1 MPEPALLLAAS
12 SVSAR
17 AMPPENAY
25 SIPVPAHAI
34 HPRNPRRSIPSVFII
49 VFHCP
54 PIHTRLVA
62 QIFPGIYRPLHGYCV
77 VVVQA
82 DTLVRFEQAVM
93 PHLNAAYNLARWLMR
108 NQHDAE
114 DAVQDAYL
122 RAFRFF
128 DSFDGED
135 SRAWLLAI
143 VRNRCRTALEQTSRR
158 ASTAESTK
166 ESMPSISALRIR
178 TAALRKAEIQS
189 LHACIDD
196 LPTEY
201 REVIV
206 LRELEQLSYKE
217 VAVVAAVPVGTVMS
231 RFSRARV
238 RLQECIASR
247 VKREVRQ

>member
-1 MPEPALLLAAS
+1 M
-12 SVSAR
+12 
-17 AMPPENAY
+17 
-25 SIPVPAHAI
+25 
-34 HPRNPRRSIPSVFII
+34 
-49 VFHCP
+49 
-54 PIHTRLVA
+54 HTRLAA

-77 VVVQA
+77 VVVHA
-82 DTLVRFEQAVM
+82 DILVRFEQVVM

-128 DSFDGED
+128 DSFDGQD
-135 SRAWLLAI
+135 ARAWLLAI

-158 ASTAESTK
+158 AAAAEFDEGKHAFDTSAPDP
-166 ESMPSISALRIR
+166 ESV
-178 TAALRKAEIQS
+178 ALRKAEIQS
-189 LHACIDD
+189 LRGCIDD
-196 LPTEY
+196 LPAEY
-201 REVIV
+201 REVVI

-217 VAVVAAVPVGTVMS
+217 VATVAAVPVGTVMS
-231 RFSRARV
+231 RLSRARV

>member
-1 MPEPALLLAAS
+1 
-12 SVSAR
+12 
-17 AMPPENAY
+17 
-25 SIPVPAHAI
+25 
-34 HPRNPRRSIPSVFII
+34 
-49 VFHCP
+49 
-54 PIHTRLVA
+54 
-62 QIFPGIYRPLHGYCV
+62 
-77 VVVQA
+77 
-82 DTLVRFEQAVM
+82 M
-93 PHLNAAYNLARWLMR
+93 PHLNAAHNLARWLMR

-135 SRAWLLAI
+135 ARAWLLAI
-143 VRNRCRTALEQTSRR
+143 VRNRCRSALEQTSRR
-158 ASTAESTK
+158 AATAEFDEGK
-166 ESMPSISALRIR
+166 HAFDISAPDPES
-178 TAALRKAEIQS
+178 AALQKAEIQS

-201 REVIV
+201 REVVI

-231 RFSRARV
+231 RLSRARV

-247 VKREVRQ
+247 VNREVGQ